1 MMDLASENGFRV
13 KKDFEKSSN
22 IVTRICAK
30 NGKKNIWNLDFGTG
44 LSTSDLSL
52 ALSKKEEEWFFITST
67 LDGKMLHKLF
77 FYEKCNF
84 WKCYSSTNSRARSSR
99 ILKKHS
105 HYTFCL
111 PCLPLIPN
119 IKSYLRKFKLRIL
132 IVKLPSIIRHNFPL

>member
-84 WKCYSSTNSRARSSR
+84 WKCYSSTNSRAHSSR
-99 ILKKHS
+99 ILKKHTHS
-105 HYTFCL
+105 KHQ
-111 PCLPLIPN
+111 
-119 IKSYLRKFKLRIL
+119 KSFGKKNWQLKAKLKIL
-132 IVKLPSIIRHNFPL
+132 IVKLPVIKHTFFYVLFYYF

>member
-1 MMDLASENGFRV
+1 MSQ
-13 KKDFEKSSN
+13 KW
-22 IVTRICAK
+22 I
-30 NGKKNIWNLDFGTG
+30 KKNHLKLGFWDWIKY
-44 LSTSDLSL
+44 TSELSL

-111 PCLPLIPN
+111 SFQTSRIIWKN
-119 IKSYLRKFKLRIL
+119 IWIL
-132 IVKLPSIIRHNFPL
+132 KLPVSKHTFFCNIFPFLVHFTALVAYLFLKKIYMYMILQKS